1 MKADAP
7 IEHVILDFDG
17 TCTQIPPIFEDYL
30 ERFRRGLGDWGLDVS
45 EPDWRESQS
54 IVREHSPQAGWT
66 LGGCPAAPAAA
77 DPYILAYEA
86 SQLILRRRGKSGPV
100 PPSVNARA
108 YTEAAAAWRDDALT
122 TFTRLLDQGCRLHLV
137 SNSSTAFISE
147 HLRRLFGGQDRV
159 PANLSVQGDAG
170 KFRICEP
177 SWDDQASLSTA
188 SLSTGSL
195 SLGILSTKAKAKF
208 AGLPPA
214 SGDKLPDRI
223 ERPIYLRRGA
233 YFEAINRALS
243 GDFDALERT
252 LFCGDIW
259 EMDLAM
265 PHALGARVHL
275 VTRAPPFD
283 TYSYEKEAIAAC
295 GERGKSSPDL
305 LGLFAWF

>member
-1 MKADAP
+1 MASNEMKADAP

-30 ERFRRGLGDWGLDVS
+30 ERFRRGLVDWGLEVS

-54 IVREHSPQAGWT
+54 IVREHSPKAGWT

-86 SQLILRRRGKSGPV
+86 SQLILRRRGKSGPL

-108 YTEAAAAWRDDALT
+108 YTEAAAAWRDEAIT
-122 TFTRLLDQGCRLHLV
+122 TFSRLLEQGCRLHLV
-137 SNSSTAFISE
+137 SNSSTAFISG
-147 HLRRLFGGQDRV
+147 HLRQLFGDQDRV
-159 PANLSVQGDAG
+159 PANLSVPGDAG
-170 KFRICEP
+170 KFRICELN
-177 SWDDQASLSTA
+177 WDDQGA
-188 SLSTGSL
+188 
-195 SLGILSTKAKAKF
+195 LSTKAKAKF
-208 AGLPPA
+208 AGLPAA

-295 GERGKSSPDL
+295 GERGKTSSDL
-305 LGLFAWF
+305 LGLLAWF